1 MGTGAAHEYRTGRH
15 SFMGVGSF
23 LLCGVRD
30 LLQQTVGEK
39 GTSLEASSQHK
50 HLRCD
55 HQWLYITGH
64 TGTVCGRRPGTGWA
78 PAGLHST
85 RRRSLSG
92 GLHGARPPQVT
103 APNLLQGTINR

>member
-78 PAGLHST
+78 SAGLHQHAHVT
-85 RRRSLSG
+85 IRGAGRSVG
-92 GLHGARPPQVT
+92 GPT
-103 APNLLQGTINR
+103 APALHR